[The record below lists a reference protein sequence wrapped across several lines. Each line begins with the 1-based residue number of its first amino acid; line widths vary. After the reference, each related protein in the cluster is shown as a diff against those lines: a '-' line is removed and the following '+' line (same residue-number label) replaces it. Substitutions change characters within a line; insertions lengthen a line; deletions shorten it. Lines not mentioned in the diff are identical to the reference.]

1 MKPLVVN
8 RHRLDWTVGA
18 GGSHLPATGWDRP
31 LLTRTWAGGL
41 ATWTRDAFPDVVVT
55 DMTRPRQLE
64 AVCDWMART
73 RQVSHIVSLHEK
85 DLLMAARVRA
95 RHGLEGPTE
104 KQLLPYRDK
113 LLMART
119 VAAAGLPCPPVTE
132 VTERPADLPWTG
144 RTVVKSRWGLGA
156 MEVVVVD
163 RADDI
168 PQAVQRLGGKP
179 EDLLLQEFVEGTMA
193 HVDSVVHD
201 GRIVFASASRYLQ
214 QPGHFDRMPYQGSVV
229 LTDGAL
235 HDALLSL
242 NEQVL
247 QALGLHD
254 CVTHAEFFVTGDGL
268 LFCEAAARP
277 GGGGIDDIVARTHGV
292 DLVRAA
298 VRLQCGL
305 DPDIRPDVSDGSTH
319 GVIGVFQ
326 NVNDHDLAVALSG
339 VPGLVSYRQIIAD
352 IPGPAM
358 HATDYGHVVVL
369 RAAGQDEFD
378 AALAQVLAVVDEEG
392 SPRA

>member
-8 RHRLDWTVGA
+8 RHRLDWTVGT
-18 GGSHLPATGWDRP
+18 GGTHVPGTGWDRA
-31 LLTRTWAGGL
+31 LLTRTYAGGL
-41 ATWTRDAFPDVVVT
+41 AAWSREAFPDVVVT
-55 DMTRPRQLE
+55 DMTKPRQLE
-64 AVCDWMART
+64 AVCDWMVRT
-73 RQVSHIVSLHEK
+73 RHATHIVSLHEK

-104 KQLLPYRDK
+104 KQILPYRDK
-113 LLMART
+113 LFMART

-132 VTERPADLPWTG
+132 ATHGTAELPWTG

-156 MEVVVVD
+156 TEVVVVD
-163 RADDI
+163 RAEDI
-168 PQAVQRLGGKP
+168 PRAVDRLGGQA
-179 EDLLLQEFVEGTMA
+179 ENLLLQEFVEGTMA
-193 HVDSVVHD
+193 HVDAVVHD
-201 GRIVFASASRYLQ
+201 GRVVFASASRYLQ

-229 LTDGAL
+229 LTDGPL
-235 HDALLSL
+235 RSALLNL

-254 CVTHAEFFVTGDGL
+254 CVTHAEFFVTEDGL

-305 DPDIRPDVSDGSTH
+305 DPLIRPGAVDGATH

-326 NVNDHDLAVALSG
+326 NVNDQDLAVPLSE
-339 VPGLVSYRQIIAD
+339 VPGLVSYRRVVAD
-352 IPGPAM
+352 IPGPVQ

-369 RAAGQDEFD
+369 RAAGQKEFD
-378 AALAQVLAVVDEEG
+378 TALAQVLAVVGKEG
-392 SPRA
+392 SRA

>member
-18 GGSHLPATGWDRP
+18 GGSHVPATGWDRP

-41 ATWTRDAFPDVVVT
+41 ATWTREAFPDVVVT
-55 DMTRPRQLE
+55 DMTKPRQLE

-73 RQVSHIVSLHEK
+73 RGVSHIVTLHEK

-132 VTERPADLPWTG
+132 ATQSSVELPWKG

-163 RADDI
+163 RAADI
-168 PQAVQRLGGKP
+168 PRAVQQLGGRAQ
-179 EDLLLQEFVEGTMA
+179 DLLLQEFVEGTMA

-229 LTDGAL
+229 LTDGPL
-235 HDALLSL
+235 HSALLSL

-254 CVTHAEFFVTGDGL
+254 CVTHAEFFVTEDGL

-305 DPDIRPDVSDGSTH
+305 DPMIQPAAPDGSTH

-326 NVNDHDLAVALSG
+326 NVTDQDLADPLRE
-339 VPGLVSYRQIIAD
+339 VPGLVSYRRIIAD
-352 IPGPAM
+352 IPGPAL
-358 HATDYGHVVVL
+358 HATDYGHMVVL
-369 RAAGQDEFD
+369 RAAGQEAFD
-378 AALAQVLAVVDEEG
+378 SALAQVLAVVDKG
-392 SPRA
+392 SHRV